1 MWLKSFTTPAGRI
14 QARMVISLAPGKMP
28 QNHFP
33 QDSVELE
40 DAPFGAIGT
49 MWGPQDS

>member
-14 QARMVISLAPGKMP
+14 QARMVISLAPWKMP

-33 QDSVELE
+33 QDSVEL
-40 DAPFGAIGT
+40 DAPFGAIGRVV
-49 MWGPQDS
+49 